1 MWRLGLVAAATLMA
15 GALPVGPPNSL
26 GLVPGVQEIRPVDPV
41 RVALRETLD
50 AAAGPLADYY
60 RAQGFRPLWV
70 ADGRLRPEAFEVLR
84 LVRGAADDALD
95 PAAYAPAKLEAALNR
110 ARAGDA
116 QALARAELAV
126 SSAFSHYISDLHR
139 PPAGA
144 ALQFRD
150 PGLPAPPLNPRA
162 VLDAAAGARDAAD
175 YVATMRRMHPI
186 YERLRDEY
194 RQVRASGGDDA
205 SMSALLAANMARAR
219 ALPADPGPRYVIVDP
234 AAQRLWAFENGRA
247 VDTMQ
252 VIVGRTSA
260 ETPNLGA
267 RIQYASFQPYW
278 NVPVDVTRDEIAPH
292 VLREGT
298 GYLRRE
304 RMEVLSDWSEAA
316 HAVDPDTV
324 DWAAVAAGT
333 TLLRVRGVPGDW
345 NILGRV
351 KLMAPNPLGIY
362 LHDTPD
368 KGPFAHDA
376 RALSHGC
383 IRLEHA
389 MRLTRWLLGARA
401 DNPPSG
407 PDARVDLAAPVPVY
421 VIYMT
426 LTPNGR
432 GLDRWPDLY
441 GRDKALL
448 AELAEAKT
456 AGGD

>member
-1 MWRLGLVAAATLMA
+1 MCRLGLVAAATLMA
-15 GALPVGPPNSL
+15 GALPAGPPNSL

-41 RVALRETLD
+41 RTALRVATQ
-50 AAAGPLADYY
+50 ASAGPVADYY
-60 RAQGFRPLWV
+60 HAQGFRPLWV
-70 ADGRLRPEAFEVLR
+70 ADGRIRPEAFEVLR
-84 LVRGAADDALD
+84 MLRGAADDALD
-95 PAAYAPAKLEAALNR
+95 TTAYAPDRLDAALR
-110 ARAGDA
+110 EVRAGDVRS
-116 QALARAELAV
+116 LARAELAI
-126 SSAFSHYISDLHR
+126 STAFSRYISDLHR
-139 PPAGA
+139 PPPGA

-150 PGLPAPPLNPRA
+150 PGLPAPPVTPRA
-162 VLDAAAGARDAAD
+162 VLDAASQARDAAD
-175 YVATMRRMHPI
+175 YVASMRRMNPI

-194 RQVRASGGDDA
+194 RRVRASGNDDDA
-205 SMSALLAANMARAR
+205 MSALLAANMARAR
-219 ALPADPGPRYVIVDP
+219 ALPADPGRRYVIVDP
-234 AAQRLWAFENGRA
+234 AAQRLWAFEDGRA
-247 VDTMQ
+247 VDTMR

-267 RIQYASFQPYW
+267 RIRYASFQPYW
-278 NVPVDVTRDEIAPH
+278 NVPADVTRDEIAPH

-298 GYLRRE
+298 GYLTRE

-316 HAVDPDTV
+316 HPVDPDTV

-345 NILGRV
+345 NILGKV

-383 IRLEHA
+383 IRLEDA

-401 DNPPSG
+401 DDPPPG

-421 VIYMT
+421 VVYMT

-441 GRDKALL
+441 GRDKSLI
-448 AELAEAKT
+448 AELSGEKVAR
-456 AGGD
+456 GD